1 MKTNCMMV
9 GFITL
14 LVAVSLGAATNA
26 PAWKAGVATVI
37 LTPEQ
42 PMWMAG
48 FAARTNISQG
58 KATELYGKALALED
72 SGGTRL
78 VIVTLDLISVPRAL
92 RNGLEAAVLKE
103 HNLAREGLLM
113 NCSHTHSGPEFT
125 IGTGPLPWPMFGNPP
140 RAGAKSA
147 EDYGRE
153 LQEKLIALVRRA
165 LASRAPAKLS
175 YQHARSGFAMNRR
188 TPVGGSYNN
197 FPNPDGPVDQ
207 EVPVLRVDGQDGK
220 LQAVIFGYACHN
232 TTVGFYQICG
242 DYAGYAQQDFEAAH
256 PGVTALFMLGCGGD
270 QNPYPRNTS
279 ELAQLHGRTLA
290 TAVEAALETR
300 ARPLPGPLRLAYG
313 EVDINYA
320 GPPIRAEY
328 EAKLKSSDKYEARHA
343 RRFLDQL
350 SRDGKL
356 PEKYPFPAQVV
367 QFGDD
372 LTLVGL
378 GGETVVDY
386 SLRLKKELAGP
397 AVWVAGYCN
406 DVMGYIP
413 SARLL
418 REGGYEPCTSM
429 LFSEIHPGPW
439 SPSLEEQI
447 IAKVHKLN
455 DELRPRVGGK
465 K

>member
-1 MKTNCMMV
+1 MKMNYTLV
-9 GFITL
+9 ILSTL
-14 LVAVSLGAATNA
+14 LVAGSLGAAADA
-26 PAWKAGVATVI
+26 PGWRAGVATVI
-37 LTPEQ
+37 LTPDQ

-48 FAARTNISQG
+48 YAARTNVSQG

-72 SGGTRL
+72 MKGARL
-78 VIVTLDLISVPRAL
+78 VIVTLDLISVPRTL
-92 RNGLEAAVLKE
+92 RNGVEAAVLKE
-103 HNLAREGLLM
+103 HNLPREALLM

-125 IGTGPLPWPMFGNPP
+125 IGDGPLPWPMFGNPP
-140 RAGAKSA
+140 RVGAKSA
-147 EDYGRE
+147 ADYGRE
-153 LQEKLIALVRRA
+153 LQDKLIELVRRA
-165 LASRAPAKLS
+165 LAGRAPAKLS
-175 YQHARSGFAMNRR
+175 YQHARCGFAMNRR
-188 TPVGGSYNN
+188 TPFDGSYNN

-207 EVPVLRVDGQDGK
+207 DVPVLRVDGQDGK
-220 LQAVIFGYACHN
+220 LRAVLFGYACHN

-242 DYAGYAQQDFEAAH
+242 DYAGYAQQAVEAAH

-300 ARPLPGPLRLAYG
+300 PRPLPGPLRLAYG

-320 GPPIRAEY
+320 GPPTRADY
-328 EAKLKSSDKYEARHA
+328 EAKLKSPDKYEARHA

-367 QFGDD
+367 QFGNE

-378 GGETVVDY
+378 AGETVVDY
-386 SLRLKKELAGP
+386 ALRLKQELAGP

-429 LFSEIHPGPW
+429 VFSEIHPGPW
-439 SPSLEEQI
+439 APSLEERI
-447 IAKVHKLN
+447 IAKVHEMN
-455 DELRPRVGGK
+455 EGLRAHPGENK
-465 K
+465 